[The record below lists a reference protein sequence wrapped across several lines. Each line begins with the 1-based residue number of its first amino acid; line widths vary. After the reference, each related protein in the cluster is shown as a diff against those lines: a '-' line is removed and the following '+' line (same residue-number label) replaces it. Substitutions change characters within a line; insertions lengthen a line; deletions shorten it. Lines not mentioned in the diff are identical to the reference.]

1 MQRLVLSGG
10 AHQFLV
16 GAGLD
21 NPPVTKHQDQVGAL
35 HGGDPMSDD
44 EGGAVAPQLLEGR
57 RNHRFGVGIEG

>member
-1 MQRLVLSGG
+1 
-10 AHQFLV
+10 V